1 MDVLAVFDEKNYD
14 DTTKVYEKYN
24 VRGVIFR
31 DGKIAMQCSTDG
43 EYKMP
48 GGGMEK
54 GESFLETDPPADS
67 PRPGDAKYC
76 PAFCPTTDRGCASGA
91 ARRILFATCRAAYR
105 GAQTESDAEIVR
117 RQL

>member
-1 MDVLAVFDEKNYD
+1 MEVLAVFDEKNYD

-54 GESFLETDPPADS
+54 GVFQKPL
-67 PRPGDAKYC
+67 C
-76 PAFCPTTDRGCASGA
+76 
-91 ARRILFATCRAAYR
+91 
-105 GAQTESDAEIVR
+105 VR
-117 RQL
+117 SVKRQGLPF

>member
-1 MDVLAVFDEKNYD
+1 MEVLAVFDEKNYD

-48 GGGMEK
+48 GGGMEE
-54 GESFLETDPPADS
+54 GISMYL
-67 PRPGDAKYC
+67 RLQ
-76 PAFCPTTDRGCASGA
+76 
-91 ARRILFATCRAAYR
+91 I
-105 GAQTESDAEIVR
+105 SDMMGTHA
-117 RQL
+117 